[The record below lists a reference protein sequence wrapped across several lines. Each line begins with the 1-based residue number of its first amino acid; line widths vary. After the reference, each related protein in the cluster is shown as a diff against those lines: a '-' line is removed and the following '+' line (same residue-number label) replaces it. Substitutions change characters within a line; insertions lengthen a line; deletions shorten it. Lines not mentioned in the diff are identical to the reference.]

1 MSAVAQSAASDSM
14 LADAVLGVE
23 RSVSGKRWRS
33 RLMDDRLGLAFAQR
47 LALPEIVG
55 RVLAARGVDIDEVE
69 SFLDPKLRGYLP
81 DPLVLR
87 DMDRA
92 IERIVQALAEGEKLA
107 VFGDYDV
114 DGATSSALLKRFFS
128 AVGADLRIYIPDR
141 LKEGYGPNGPA
152 MRRLAIE
159 GVKLA
164 ITVDCGIAAHAA
176 LQTAKEVG
184 LDVIVVDHHAAELQL
199 PRAHAI
205 VNPNRLDETSQLGHL
220 AAVGVTFLL
229 VVGLNRRLR
238 EKGWFEKCPEP
249 DLRQWL
255 DLVALGTICDVVP
268 LTGLNRAFV
277 TQGLKV
283 LGQRRNRGLAALA
296 DVAGV
301 REVPG
306 TFHAGFLLGP
316 RVNAGGRVGEAELGA
331 RLLSTEDADEAVRLA
346 ARLDAYNHERRE
358 IEAGVLEEALSQAD
372 TERLKPASPLIVAG
386 KGWHPGVV
394 GIVASRL
401 VERHGRPAFVIA
413 LENGIGKGS
422 GRSVPGVDLGA
433 AVVAARQAGLLV
445 NGGGH
450 PMAAGLT
457 VEEDKLA
464 ELKAFVSERI
474 ERDVGASGYSPS
486 IGIDGSL
493 TLGAVNE
500 ALMSDLK
507 SLAPYGSGHAEPRFV
522 FPSVR
527 VARSNVVGNGHVRC
541 FLADEAGGRLGGIA
555 FRAADRALGEILLQA
570 RSGLLHLAGHLREN
584 NWQGRSEIQ
593 LVIDDAAVPS

>member
-1 MSAVAQSAASDSM
+1 MMSGIAERTVSDNV
-14 LADAVLGVE
+14 LAVE
-23 RSVSGKRWRS
+23 RSVSGKRWRP
-33 RLMDDRLGLAFAQR
+33 RLVNDRLGLAIAQR
-47 LALPEIVG
+47 LSLPEIVG
-55 RVLAARGVDIDEVE
+55 RVLAARGIDVSEVE
-69 SFLDPKLRGYLP
+69 SFLDPRLRRHLP
-81 DPLVLR
+81 DPLILR

-92 IERIVQALAEGEKLA
+92 IDRLFQALVEGEKVA

-114 DGATSSALLKRFFS
+114 DGATSSALLKRFFI
-128 AVGADLRIYIPDR
+128 AIGADLRIYIPDR

-152 MRRLAIE
+152 LQRLAGE
-159 GVKLA
+159 GMKVA
-164 ITVDCGIAAHAA
+164 ITVDCGISAHAA
-176 LQTAKEVG
+176 LQEAEEAG
-184 LDVIVVDHHAAELQL
+184 LDVIVVDHHAAESRL
-199 PRAHAI
+199 PRAIAI
-205 VNPNRLDETSQLGHL
+205 VNPNRLDETGQLGHL

-238 EKGWFEKCPEP
+238 ENGWFKNHPEP

-255 DLVALGTICDVVP
+255 DLVALGTICDVAP

-277 TQGLKV
+277 AQGLKI

-301 REVPG
+301 RELPG
-306 TFHAGFLLGP
+306 TFHAGFVLGP

-331 RLLSTEDADEAVRLA
+331 RLLSTESADEAVRLA
-346 ARLDAYNHERRE
+346 ARLDAYNQERRE
-358 IEAGVLEEALSQAD
+358 IEAGVFDEALSQAE
-372 TERLKPASPLIVAG
+372 TQRLGLASPMIVAG
-386 KGWHPGVV
+386 ERWHSGVV

-401 VERHGRPAFVIA
+401 VERYARPAFVIA

-422 GRSVPGVDLGA
+422 GRSVPGVDLGM
-433 AVVAARQAGLLV
+433 AVVAARQAGLLI

-457 VEEDKLA
+457 VEEGKLT
-464 ELKAFVSERI
+464 ELKAFLSERI
-474 ERDVGASGYSPS
+474 ERDVGQNGFSPS

-500 ALMSDLK
+500 ALMDDLK
-507 SLAPYGSGHAEPRFV
+507 SLAPYGRGHAEPRFV
-522 FPSVR
+522 FPAIR

-555 FRAADRALGEILLQA
+555 FRAADRALGETLLRA
-570 RSGLLHLAGHLREN
+570 RNSLLHLAGHLREN
-584 NWQGRSEIQ
+584 NWQGRTEIQ
-593 LVIDDAAVPS
+593 LVIDDAAVP

>member
-1 MSAVAQSAASDSM
+1 MSAVARSAASDSV

-152 MRRLAIE
+152 MRRLAEE

-176 LQTAKEVG
+176 LQTAEEVG

-277 TQGLKV
+277 TQGLKI

-331 RLLSTEDADEAVRLA
+331 RLLSTEDADEAARLA

-372 TERLKPASPLIVAG
+372 TQRLKPASPLIVVG

-457 VEEDKLA
+457 VEEGKLA

-593 LVIDDAAVPS
+593 LVIDDAAVP

>member
-1 MSAVAQSAASDSM
+1 MSAVAQSTVSDS
-14 LADAVLGVE
+14 AVAKSVLGVE
-23 RSVSGKRWRS
+23 RSVSGKRWRP

-69 SFLDPKLRGYLP
+69 SFLDPRLRSYLP

-92 IERIVQALAEGEKLA
+92 IERIVEALAEGEKVA

-114 DGATSSALLKRFFS
+114 DGATSSALLKRFFN

-152 MRRLAIE
+152 LRRLAEE

-164 ITVDCGIAAHAA
+164 ITVDCGISAHAA
-176 LQTAKEVG
+176 LQTAKEAG

-199 PRAHAI
+199 PPAHAI

-238 EKGWFEKCPEP
+238 EKGWFEKRPEP

-301 REVPG
+301 RETPG

-331 RLLSTEDADEAVRLA
+331 RLLSTEDADEAARLA
-346 ARLDAYNHERRE
+346 ARLDAYNLERRE
-358 IEAGVLEEALSQAD
+358 IEAGVLEEALSQSA
-372 TERLKPASPLIVAG
+372 TQKLEPASPLIVAG
-386 KGWHPGVV
+386 EGWHPGVV

-401 VERHGRPAFVIA
+401 VERYGRPAVVIA
-413 LENGIGKGS
+413 LKNGVGKGS

-433 AVVAARQAGLLV
+433 AVVAARQAGLLL

-457 VEEDKLA
+457 VEEGKLA
-464 ELKAFVSERI
+464 ELKAFLNERI
-474 ERDVGASGYSPS
+474 ERNVGRNGYSPS

-507 SLAPYGSGHAEPRFV
+507 SLAPYGNGHAEPRFV

-527 VARSNVVGNGHVRC
+527 VARSNIVGNGHVRC

-570 RSGLLHLAGHLREN
+570 RSSLLHLAGHLREN
-584 NWQGRSEIQ
+584 TWQGRSEIQ
-593 LVIDDAAVPS
+593 LVIDDAAVP

>member
-1 MSAVAQSAASDSM
+1 MSAVAPSTVSDS
-14 LADAVLGVE
+14 AVAKSVLGVE
-23 RSVSGKRWRS
+23 RSVSGKRWRP

-69 SFLDPKLRGYLP
+69 SFLDPRLRSYLP

-92 IERIVQALAEGEKLA
+92 IERIVEALAEGEKVA

-114 DGATSSALLKRFFS
+114 DGATSSALLKRFFN

-152 MRRLAIE
+152 LRRLAEE

-164 ITVDCGIAAHAA
+164 ITVDCGISAHAA
-176 LQTAKEVG
+176 LQTAKEAG

-199 PRAHAI
+199 PPAHAI

-238 EKGWFEKCPEP
+238 EKGWFEKRPEP

-301 REVPG
+301 RETPG

-331 RLLSTEDADEAVRLA
+331 RLLSTEDADEAARLA
-346 ARLDAYNHERRE
+346 ARLDAYNLERRE
-358 IEAGVLEEALSQAD
+358 IEAGVLEEALSQAA
-372 TERLKPASPLIVAG
+372 TQKLEPASPLIVAG
-386 KGWHPGVV
+386 EGWHPGVV

-401 VERHGRPAFVIA
+401 VERYGRPAVVIA
-413 LENGIGKGS
+413 LKNGVGKGS

-433 AVVAARQAGLLV
+433 AVVAARQAGLLL

-457 VEEDKLA
+457 VEEGKLA
-464 ELKAFVSERI
+464 ELKAFLNERI
-474 ERDVGASGYSPS
+474 ERNVGRNGYSPS

-507 SLAPYGSGHAEPRFV
+507 SLAPYGNGHAEPRFV

-527 VARSNVVGNGHVRC
+527 VARSNIVGNGHVRC

-570 RSGLLHLAGHLREN
+570 RSSLLHLAGHLREN
-584 NWQGRSEIQ
+584 TWQGRSEIQ
-593 LVIDDAAVPS
+593 LVIDDAAVP

>member
-1 MSAVAQSAASDSM
+1 MSAVAPSTVSDS
-14 LADAVLGVE
+14 AVAKSVLGVE
-23 RSVSGKRWRS
+23 RSVSGKRWRP

-69 SFLDPKLRGYLP
+69 SFLDPRLRSYLP

-92 IERIVQALAEGEKLA
+92 IERIVEALAEGEKVA

-114 DGATSSALLKRFFS
+114 DGATSSALLKRFFN

-152 MRRLAIE
+152 LRRLAEE

-164 ITVDCGIAAHAA
+164 ITVDCGISAHAA
-176 LQTAKEVG
+176 LQTAKEAG

-199 PRAHAI
+199 PPAHAI

-238 EKGWFEKCPEP
+238 EKGWFEKRPEP

-301 REVPG
+301 RETPG

-331 RLLSTEDADEAVRLA
+331 RLLSTEDADEAARLA
-346 ARLDAYNHERRE
+346 ARLDAYNLERRE
-358 IEAGVLEEALSQAD
+358 IEAGVLEEALSQSA
-372 TERLKPASPLIVAG
+372 TQKLEPASPLIVAG
-386 KGWHPGVV
+386 EGWHPGVV

-401 VERHGRPAFVIA
+401 VERYGRPAVVIA
-413 LENGIGKGS
+413 LKNGVGKGS

-433 AVVAARQAGLLV
+433 AVVAARQAGLLL

-457 VEEDKLA
+457 VEEGKLA
-464 ELKAFVSERI
+464 ELKAFLNERI
-474 ERDVGASGYSPS
+474 ERNVGRNGYSPS

-507 SLAPYGSGHAEPRFV
+507 SLAPYGNGHAEPRFV

-527 VARSNVVGNGHVRC
+527 VARSNIVGNGHVRC

-570 RSGLLHLAGHLREN
+570 RSSLLHLAGHLREN
-584 NWQGRSEIQ
+584 TWQGRSEIQ
-593 LVIDDAAVPS
+593 LVIDDAAVP

>member
-1 MSAVAQSAASDSM
+1 MSAVAESAVFES
-14 LADAVLGVE
+14 VLGVE
-23 RSVSGKRWRS
+23 RSVSGKRWRP
-33 RLMDDRLGLAFAQR
+33 RLLDDRLGLAIAQR

-55 RVLAARGVDIDEVE
+55 RVLAARGVDINEAE
-69 SFLDPKLRGYLP
+69 AFLDPRLRRYLP
-81 DPLVLR
+81 DPLILR
-87 DMDRA
+87 DMGRA
-92 IERIVQALAEGEKLA
+92 IDRIIQALVAGENVA

-114 DGATSSALLKRFFS
+114 DGATSAALLKRFFS
-128 AVGADLRIYIPDR
+128 AIGADLRIYIPDR
-141 LKEGYGPNGPA
+141 MKEGYGPNGPA
-152 MRRLAIE
+152 LQRLAEE
-159 GVKLA
+159 GVKVT
-164 ITVDCGIAAHAA
+164 ITVDCGISAHTA
-176 LQTAKEVG
+176 LQEAAQAG
-184 LDVIVVDHHAAELQL
+184 LDVIVVDHHVAELQL

-205 VNPNRLDETSQLGHL
+205 VNPNRLDDTSQLGHL

-229 VVGLNRRLR
+229 IVGLNRRLR
-238 EKGWFEKCPEP
+238 ETGWFENRPEP

-301 REVPG
+301 REIPG

-331 RLLSTEDADEAVRLA
+331 QLLSTENADEAVRLA

-358 IEAGVLEEALSQAD
+358 IEAGVLEEALSQAE
-372 TERLKPASPLIVAG
+372 TQWLEPASPLIVSG
-386 KGWHPGVV
+386 EGWHPGVV

-401 VERHGRPAFVIA
+401 VERYARPAIVIA
-413 LENGIGKGS
+413 LKNGIGKGS
-422 GRSVPGVDLGA
+422 GRSVPGVDLGK

-457 VEEDKLA
+457 VEENRLA
-464 ELKAFVSERI
+464 EFIAFVSERI
-474 ERDVGASGYSPS
+474 ERDVGQNGYSPS

-507 SLAPYGSGHAEPRFV
+507 SLAPYGSGHAEPRFI

-527 VARSNVVGNGHVRC
+527 VARSNIVGNGHVRC

-555 FRAADRALGEILLQA
+555 FRSADRALGETLLQA
-570 RSGLLHLAGHLREN
+570 RNALLHLAGHLREN
-584 NWQGRSEIQ
+584 NWRGRSDIQ
-593 LVIDDAAVPS
+593 LVIDDAAVP

>member
-1 MSAVAQSAASDSM
+1 M
-14 LADAVLGVE
+14 
-23 RSVSGKRWRS
+23 
-33 RLMDDRLGLAFAQR
+33 GLAIAQR

-55 RVLAARGVDIDEVE
+55 RVLAARGVSIDEAE
-69 SFLDPKLRGYLP
+69 SFLDPKLRNYLP
-81 DPLVLR
+81 DPLILR

-92 IERIVQALAEGEKLA
+92 IDRIVRALIEGEAVA

-128 AVGADLRIYIPDR
+128 AIGAELNIYIPDR
-141 LKEGYGPNGPA
+141 IKEGYGPNGPA
-152 MRRLAIE
+152 LRRLAE
-159 GVKLA
+159 GGAKVV
-164 ITVDCGIAAHAA
+164 ITVDCGISAHAA
-176 LQTAKEVG
+176 LQEAADAG

-199 PRAHAI
+199 PPAHAI
-205 VNPNRLDETSQLGHL
+205 VNPNRLDETGQLGHL
-220 AAVGVTFLL
+220 AAVGITFLL
-229 VVGLNRRLR
+229 IVALNRRLR
-238 EKGWFEKCPEP
+238 EKGWFENRPEP

-277 TQGLKV
+277 TQGLKIM
-283 LGQRRNRGLAALA
+283 GQRRNRGLAALA

-301 REVPG
+301 REAPG

-316 RVNAGGRVGEAELGA
+316 RVNAGGRIGEAGLGA
-331 RLLSTEDADEAVRLA
+331 RLLSTEDVDEAARLA
-346 ARLDAYNHERRE
+346 GRLDAYNHERRE
-358 IEAGVLEEALSQAD
+358 IETGVLEEALSQA
-372 TERLKPASPLIVAG
+372 EAQNLGPASPLIVAG
-386 KGWHPGVV
+386 EGWHPGVV

-401 VERHGRPAFVIA
+401 VERYARPVVVIA

-422 GRSVPGVDLGA
+422 GRSVPGVDLGM

-464 ELKAFVSERI
+464 ELKRFVRERI
-474 ERDVGASGYSPS
+474 ERDVGQKGYSPS
-486 IGIDGSL
+486 IGVDGSL
-493 TLGAVNE
+493 TLGAANE
-500 ALMSDLK
+500 ALMGDLK
-507 SLAPYGSGHAEPRFV
+507 SLTPYGSGHAEPRFA

-527 VARSNVVGNGHVRC
+527 VARCNVVGNGHVRC

-555 FRAADRALGEILLQA
+555 FRAADRALGETLLRA
-570 RSGLLHLAGHLREN
+570 RSGLLHLVGHLREN

-593 LVIDDAAVPS
+593 LVIDDAAAP

>member
-1 MSAVAQSAASDSM
+1 MSAVAQSTVSDS
-14 LADAVLGVE
+14 AVAKSVLGVE
-23 RSVSGKRWRS
+23 RSVLGKRWRP
-33 RLMDDRLGLAFAQR
+33 RLIDDRLGLAFAQR

-69 SFLDPKLRGYLP
+69 SFLDPRLRSYLP

-92 IERIVQALAEGEKLA
+92 IERIVEALAEGEKVA

-114 DGATSSALLKRFFS
+114 DGATSSALLKRFFN

-152 MRRLAIE
+152 LRRLAEE
-159 GVKLA
+159 GVKVA
-164 ITVDCGIAAHAA
+164 ITVDCGISAHAA
-176 LQTAKEVG
+176 LQTAKEAG

-199 PRAHAI
+199 PPAHAI

-238 EKGWFEKCPEP
+238 EKGWFEKRPEP

-301 REVPG
+301 RETPG

-331 RLLSTEDADEAVRLA
+331 RLLSTEDADEAARLA

-358 IEAGVLEEALSQAD
+358 IEAGVLEEALSQAA
-372 TERLKPASPLIVAG
+372 TQKLEPASPLIVAG
-386 KGWHPGVV
+386 EGWHPGVV

-401 VERHGRPAFVIA
+401 VERYGRPAVVIA
-413 LENGIGKGS
+413 LKNGVGKGS

-433 AVVAARQAGLLV
+433 AVVAARQAGLLL

-457 VEEDKLA
+457 VEEGKFA
-464 ELKAFVSERI
+464 ELKAFLNERI
-474 ERDVGASGYSPS
+474 ERNVGRNGYSPS

-527 VARSNVVGNGHVRC
+527 VARSNIVGNGHVRC

-570 RSGLLHLAGHLREN
+570 RSSLLHLAGHLREN
-584 NWQGRSEIQ
+584 TWQGRSEIQ
-593 LVIDDAAVPS
+593 LVIDDAAVP

>member
-1 MSAVAQSAASDSM
+1 MSAVAESAVFES
-14 LADAVLGVE
+14 VLGVE
-23 RSVSGKRWRS
+23 RSVSGKRWRP
-33 RLMDDRLGLAFAQR
+33 RLLDDRLGLAIAQR

-55 RVLAARGVDIDEVE
+55 RVLAARGVDINEAE
-69 SFLDPKLRGYLP
+69 AFLDPRLRRYLP
-81 DPLVLR
+81 DPLILR
-87 DMDRA
+87 DMGRA
-92 IERIVQALAEGEKLA
+92 IDRIIQALVAGENVA

-114 DGATSSALLKRFFS
+114 DGATSAALLKRFFS
-128 AVGADLRIYIPDR
+128 AIGADLRIYIPDR
-141 LKEGYGPNGPA
+141 MKEGYGPNGPA
-152 MRRLAIE
+152 LQRLAEE
-159 GVKLA
+159 GVKVT
-164 ITVDCGIAAHAA
+164 ITVDCGISAHTA
-176 LQTAKEVG
+176 LQEAAQAG
-184 LDVIVVDHHAAELQL
+184 LDVIVVDHHVAELQL

-205 VNPNRLDETSQLGHL
+205 VNPNRLDDTSQLGHL

-229 VVGLNRRLR
+229 IVGLNRRLR
-238 EKGWFEKCPEP
+238 ETGWFENRPEP

-301 REVPG
+301 REIPG

-331 RLLSTEDADEAVRLA
+331 QLLSTENADEAVRLA

-358 IEAGVLEEALSQAD
+358 IEAGVLEEALSQAE
-372 TERLKPASPLIVAG
+372 TQWLKPASPLIVSG
-386 KGWHPGVV
+386 EGWHPGVV

-401 VERHGRPAFVIA
+401 VERYARPAIVIA
-413 LENGIGKGS
+413 LKNGIGKGS
-422 GRSVPGVDLGA
+422 GRSVPGVDLGK

-457 VEEDKLA
+457 VEENRLA
-464 ELKAFVSERI
+464 EFIAFVSERI
-474 ERDVGASGYSPS
+474 ERDVGQNGYSPS

-507 SLAPYGSGHAEPRFV
+507 SLAPYGSGHAEPRFI

-527 VARSNVVGNGHVRC
+527 VARSNIVGNGHVRC

-555 FRAADRALGEILLQA
+555 FRSADRALGETLLQA
-570 RSGLLHLAGHLREN
+570 RNALLHLAGHLREN
-584 NWQGRSEIQ
+584 NWRGRSDIQ
-593 LVIDDAAVPS
+593 LVIDDAAVP

>member
-1 MSAVAQSAASDSM
+1 MSAVAPSTVSDS
-14 LADAVLGVE
+14 AVAKSVLGVE
-23 RSVSGKRWRS
+23 RSVSGKRWRP

-69 SFLDPKLRGYLP
+69 SFLDPRLRSYLP

-92 IERIVQALAEGEKLA
+92 IERIVEALAGGEKVA

-114 DGATSSALLKRFFS
+114 DGATSSALLKRFFN

-152 MRRLAIE
+152 LRRLAEE

-164 ITVDCGIAAHAA
+164 ITVDCGISAHAA
-176 LQTAKEVG
+176 LQTAKEAG

-199 PRAHAI
+199 PPAHAI

-238 EKGWFEKCPEP
+238 EKGWFEKRPEP

-301 REVPG
+301 RETPG

-331 RLLSTEDADEAVRLA
+331 RLLSTEDADEAARLA
-346 ARLDAYNHERRE
+346 ARLDAYNLERRE
-358 IEAGVLEEALSQAD
+358 IEAGVLEEALSQAA
-372 TERLKPASPLIVAG
+372 TQKLEPASPLIVAG
-386 KGWHPGVV
+386 EGWHPGVV

-401 VERHGRPAFVIA
+401 VERYARPAVVIA
-413 LENGIGKGS
+413 LKNGVGKGS

-433 AVVAARQAGLLV
+433 AVVAARQAGLLL

-457 VEEDKLA
+457 VEEGKLA
-464 ELKAFVSERI
+464 ELKAFLNERI
-474 ERDVGASGYSPS
+474 ERNVGRNGYSPS

-507 SLAPYGSGHAEPRFV
+507 SLAPYGNGHAEPRFV

-527 VARSNVVGNGHVRC
+527 VARSNIVGNGHVRC

-570 RSGLLHLAGHLREN
+570 RSSLLHLAGHLREN
-584 NWQGRSEIQ
+584 TWQGRSEIQ
-593 LVIDDAAVPS
+593 LVIDDAAVP

>member
-1 MSAVAQSAASDSM
+1 MSAVAQSAGSDSVV
-14 LADAVLGVE
+14 AKSVLGVE
-23 RSVSGKRWRS
+23 RSVSGKRWRP

-55 RVLAARGVDIDEVE
+55 RVLAARGVDINEVE
-69 SFLDPKLRGYLP
+69 SFLDPRLHSYLP
-81 DPLVLR
+81 DPLILR

-92 IERIVQALAEGEKLA
+92 IERIVQALAEVENVA

-152 MRRLAIE
+152 LRRLAEE
-159 GVKLA
+159 GVKVA
-164 ITVDCGIAAHAA
+164 ITVDCGISAHAA
-176 LQTAKEVG
+176 LQTAEEAG

-205 VNPNRLDETSQLGHL
+205 VNPNRLDETGQLGHL

-238 EKGWFEKCPEP
+238 EKGWFKNRPEP

-296 DVAGV
+296 DVAGI
-301 REVPG
+301 REIPG

-358 IEAGVLEEALSQAD
+358 IEAGVLEEALSQAE
-372 TERLKPASPLIVAG
+372 TQRLEPASPLIVAG
-386 KGWHPGVV
+386 EGWHPGVV

-401 VERHGRPAFVIA
+401 VERYARPAVVIA
-413 LENGIGKGS
+413 LDNGIGKGS
-422 GRSVPGVDLGA
+422 GRSVPGVDLGV

-457 VEEDKLA
+457 VEEGKLA
-464 ELKAFVSERI
+464 ELKAFLSKRV
-474 ERDVGASGYSPS
+474 ERDVGQNGYSPS

-541 FLADEAGGRLGGIA
+541 FLADEADGRLGGIA
-555 FRAADRALGEILLQA
+555 FRAADRALGETLLQA
-570 RSGLLHLAGHLREN
+570 RSSLLHIAGHLREN
-584 NWQGRSEIQ
+584 TWQGRSEIQ
-593 LVIDDAAVPS
+593 LVIEDAAVP

>member
-1 MSAVAQSAASDSM
+1 MSAVAQSAIAGSAVSEN
-14 LADAVLGVE
+14 VLGVE
-23 RSVSGKRWRS
+23 RSVSGKRWRP
-33 RLMDDRLGLAFAQR
+33 RLADDRLGLAFAQR

-55 RVLAARGVDIDEVE
+55 RVLAARGVDIDEVD
-69 SFLDPKLRGYLP
+69 SFLDPRLRSYLP
-81 DPLVLR
+81 DPMVLR
-87 DMDRA
+87 DMDVA

-128 AVGADLRIYIPDR
+128 AIGADLRIYIPDR
-141 LKEGYGPNGPA
+141 MIEGYGPNGPA
-152 MRRLAIE
+152 LQRLADE
-159 GVKLA
+159 GVKVT
-164 ITVDCGIAAHAA
+164 ITVDCGISAHAA
-176 LQTAKEVG
+176 LEEAAQAG

-199 PRAHAI
+199 PRALAI

-229 VVGLNRRLR
+229 IVGLNRRLR
-238 EKGWFEKCPEP
+238 EKGWYENRPEP

-277 TQGLKV
+277 TQGLKIM
-283 LGQRRNRGLAALA
+283 GQRRNRGLAALA

-301 REVPG
+301 RETPG

-331 RLLSTEDADEAVRLA
+331 RLLSTEDADEATRLA

-358 IEAGVLEEALSQAD
+358 IEAGVLDEALLQAE
-372 TERLKPASPLIVAG
+372 TQKLEPASPLIVAG
-386 KGWHPGVV
+386 QGWHPGVV

-401 VERHGRPAFVIA
+401 VERYGRPAIVIA
-413 LENGIGKGS
+413 LGNGIGKGS

-433 AVVAARQAGLLV
+433 VVVAARQAGLLI

-457 VEEDKLA
+457 VEEGKLA
-464 ELKAFVSERI
+464 ELKAFASERI
-474 ERDVGASGYSPS
+474 EREVGANGYSPS

-500 ALMSDLK
+500 ALMADLK

-527 VARSNVVGNGHVRC
+527 VARANVVGKGHVRC

-555 FRAADRALGEILLQA
+555 FRAADRALGETLLQA
-570 RSGLLHLAGHLREN
+570 RSSLLHLAGHLREN
-584 NWQGRSEIQ
+584 TWQGRSEIQ
-593 LVIDDAAVPS
+593 LVIDDAAMP

>member
-1 MSAVAQSAASDSM
+1 MSAVAPSTVSDS
-14 LADAVLGVE
+14 AVAKSVLGVE
-23 RSVSGKRWRS
+23 RSVSGKRWRP

-69 SFLDPKLRGYLP
+69 SFLDPRLRSYLP

-92 IERIVQALAEGEKLA
+92 IERIVEALAEGEKVA

-114 DGATSSALLKRFFS
+114 DGATSSALLKRFFN

-152 MRRLAIE
+152 LRRLAEE

-164 ITVDCGIAAHAA
+164 ITVDCGISAHAA
-176 LQTAKEVG
+176 LQTAKEAG

-199 PRAHAI
+199 PPAHAI

-238 EKGWFEKCPEP
+238 EKGWFEKRPEP

-301 REVPG
+301 RETPG

-331 RLLSTEDADEAVRLA
+331 RLLSTEDADEAARLA
-346 ARLDAYNHERRE
+346 ARLDAYNLERRE
-358 IEAGVLEEALSQAD
+358 IEAGVLEEALSQAA
-372 TERLKPASPLIVAG
+372 TQKLEPASPLIVAG
-386 KGWHPGVV
+386 EGWHPGVV

-401 VERHGRPAFVIA
+401 VERYARPAVVIA
-413 LENGIGKGS
+413 LKNGVGKGS

-433 AVVAARQAGLLV
+433 AVVAARQAGLLL

-457 VEEDKLA
+457 VEEGKLA
-464 ELKAFVSERI
+464 ELKAFLNERI
-474 ERDVGASGYSPS
+474 ERNVGRNGYSPS

-507 SLAPYGSGHAEPRFV
+507 SLAPYGNGHAEPRFV

-527 VARSNVVGNGHVRC
+527 VARSNIVGNGHVRC

-570 RSGLLHLAGHLREN
+570 RSSLLHLAGHLREN
-584 NWQGRSEIQ
+584 TWQGRSEIQ
-593 LVIDDAAVPS
+593 LVIDDAAVP

>member
-1 MSAVAQSAASDSM
+1 MSAAAQSAISDSAVAKS
-14 LADAVLGVE
+14 VLGVE
-23 RSVSGKRWRS
+23 RSVSGKRWRP

-69 SFLDPKLRGYLP
+69 SFLNPKLRSYLP
-81 DPLVLR
+81 DPLILR

-92 IERIVQALAEGEKLA
+92 IERIVEALAKGEKLA

-152 MRRLAIE
+152 LQRLAEE
-159 GVKLA
+159 GVKVA
-164 ITVDCGIAAHAA
+164 ITVDCGISAHAA
-176 LQTAKEVG
+176 LQTARKAG
-184 LDVIVVDHHAAELQL
+184 LDVIVVDHHAASLQL
-199 PRAHAI
+199 PHAHAI

-238 EKGWFEKCPEP
+238 EKGWFEKRPEP

-301 REVPG
+301 REIPG

-346 ARLDAYNHERRE
+346 ARLDTYNHERRE
-358 IEAGVLEEALSQAD
+358 IEAGVLEEALSQAE
-372 TERLKPASPLIVAG
+372 TQKLEPASPLIVVG
-386 KGWHPGVV
+386 EGWHPGVI

-401 VERHGRPAFVIA
+401 VERYARPAVVIA
-413 LENGIGKGS
+413 LENGVGKGS

-433 AVVAARQAGLLV
+433 SVVAAHQAGLLL

-457 VEEDKLA
+457 VEEGKLA
-464 ELKAFVSERI
+464 ELKLFLSERI
-474 ERDVGASGYSPS
+474 ERNVGANGYSPS

-555 FRAADRALGEILLQA
+555 FRAADRALGETLLQT
-570 RSGLLHLAGHLREN
+570 RGSLLHLAGHLREN
-584 NWQGRSEIQ
+584 TWQGRSEIQ
-593 LVIDDAAVPS
+593 LVIDDAAVP